1 MTDTIRDCNKK
12 MGGNISQEQMND
24 YREVVKDRLSEEAI
38 AFLHTRFLKA
48 APNGVMTPVL
58 FKQYIESVDVYKDRK
73 IREEERKRHQPSLFD
88 KLGNEKG
95 KGGKKEEEKRKA
107 AAASAVDEDGS
118 DYYRHLFRGYD
129 LDNDGVITFKKFLI
143 YHVAVVYSTEDLFY
157 VIFNTYDEDGDGC
170 LSLGDIKS
178 VITAAT
184 RYVGDY
190 DIHDREVRRVIDEEA
205 RRLMGFL
212 DIRKQGYVQM
222 EDMRLITQKYP
233 QVLEKMKYL
242 M

>member
-1 MTDTIRDCNKK
+1 
-12 MGGNISQEQMND
+12 MGGKISHEEMND
-24 YREVVKDRLSEEAI
+24 YREVVKGRISDDAI
-38 AFLHTRFLKA
+38 GFLHTRFMNA
-48 APNGVMTPVL
+48 APSGVMTPLL
-58 FKQYIESVDVYKDRK
+58 FKQYIDSVNVFKDRK
-73 IREEERKRHQPSLFD
+73 VRLEQRRLRKGSIFD
-88 KLGNEKG
+88 KLRSGRYTPESGETEKADAELDKNEKREAG
-95 KGGKKEEEKRKA
+95 LQ
-107 AAASAVDEDGS
+107 EDDS

-129 LDNDGVITFKKFLI
+129 LNNEGIITFKKFLI

-157 VIFNTYDEDGDGC
+157 VVFNTYDEDGDGF
-170 LSLGDIKS
+170 LSQADMKA

-190 DIHDREVRRVIDEEA
+190 DVRDREVRRVIDEEV

-212 DIRKQGYVQM
+212 DIRKRGYIHM

-233 QVLEKMKYL
+233 QVLEKMKCL

>member
-1 MTDTIRDCNKK
+1 
-12 MGGNISQEQMND
+12 MGGNISQEQMNE
-24 YREVVKDRLSEEAI
+24 YRETVKDRLSEEAI
-38 AFLHTRFLKA
+38 SFLYSRFMKA
-48 APNGVMTPVL
+48 APSGVMTPLL
-58 FKQYIESVDVYKDRK
+58 FKQYIESVDVYKDRR
-73 IREEERKRHQPSLFD
+73 IREEEHKRQQTGVFD
-88 KLGNEKG
+88 RLSNANKNNVST
-95 KGGKKEEEKRKA
+95 KEHAEA
-107 AAASAVDEDGS
+107 AAAEDDS

-129 LDNDGVITFKKFLI
+129 LDNDGVITFKKFLM
-143 YHVAVVYSTEDLFY
+143 YHVAIVYSTEDLFY
-157 VIFNTYDEDGDGC
+157 VIFNTYDENGDDC
-170 LSLGDIKS
+170 LSLGDIKA

-190 DIHDREVRRVIDEEA
+190 NVSDREVRRVIDEEA

-233 QVLEKMKYL
+233 QVLEKMKCL

>member
-1 MTDTIRDCNKK
+1 

-38 AFLHTRFLKA
+38 AFLHTRFMKA
-48 APNGVMTPVL
+48 APSGVMTPVL

-73 IREEERKRHQPSLFD
+73 IREEERRRHQANIFD
-88 KLGNEKG
+88 KGSSSSKNNNG
-95 KGGKKEEEKRKA
+95 KSSSNAKKEKSREKA
-107 AAASAVDEDGS
+107 TEVEDGS

-143 YHVAVVYSTEDLFY
+143 YHVAIVYSTEDLFY

-190 DIHDREVRRVIDEEA
+190 DIYDREVRRVIDEEA

>member
-1 MTDTIRDCNKK
+1 
-12 MGGNISQEQMND
+12 MGGSISQEQMND

-38 AFLHTRFLKA
+38 AFLHTRFMKA
-48 APNGVMTPVL
+48 APDGVMTPLL
-58 FKQYIESVDVYKDRK
+58 FKQYIEGVDVFKDRK
-73 IREEERKRHQPSLFD
+73 IREEERKRHQPGIFD
-88 KLGNEKG
+88 KLSNSSSNGSRKAKG
-95 KGGKKEEEKRKA
+95 KA
-107 AAASAVDEDGS
+107 AAEAAAAEDGS

-129 LDNDGVITFKKFLI
+129 LDNAGIITFKKFLI
-143 YHVAVVYSTEDLFY
+143 YHVAIVYSTEDLFY
-157 VIFNTYDEDGDGC
+157 VIFNTYDDDGDGC
-170 LSLGDIKS
+170 LSLGDMKS

-190 DIHDREVRRVIDEEA
+190 DVDDREVRRVIDEEA

-222 EDMRLITQKYP
+222 EDMRLLTQKYP